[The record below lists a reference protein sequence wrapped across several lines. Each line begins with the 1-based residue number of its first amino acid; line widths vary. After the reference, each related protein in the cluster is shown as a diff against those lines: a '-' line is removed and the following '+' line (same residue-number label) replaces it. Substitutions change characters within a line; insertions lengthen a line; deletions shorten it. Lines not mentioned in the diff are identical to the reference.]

1 MAARIIR
8 FQEAINKYM
17 ITKSNFLA
25 DDNVNSMAPDFDYFV
40 SIVFLSVVNSQ
51 KNKTTVS
58 ISSGYV
64 MACGLEFI
72 TQMVRM
78 NDRAYKYRKDMGQNK
93 YNRIM
98 MTYDHLAIYS
108 MSKNVEQ
115 IYQLTNKD
123 KVMKIYNICLK
134 YMIDKLMNI
143 MDTELFE
150 TTNEYIT
157 KTDVIRYDFKIDN
170 PKKKLMGIKQ
180 AKQDK
185 LLEWVKRKYGSLMSV
200 AFVMSWML
208 TRNDDKMIPQLETIA
223 NHFGVMYK
231 IVYDFEHLESDLN
244 NATDISSNM
253 VINYGIQ
260 DMFELYNESKVRF
273 IEGCIMMEMYS
284 NTIKEVIDVME
295 TKIDHILDNTDV
307 DMRSHLTLKA
317 TNGSS

>member
-1 MAARIIR
+1 
-8 FQEAINKYM
+8 
-17 ITKSNFLA
+17 
-25 DDNVNSMAPDFDYFV
+25 
-40 SIVFLSVVNSQ
+40 
-51 KNKTTVS
+51 
-58 ISSGYV
+58 
-64 MACGLEFI
+64 
-72 TQMVRM
+72 
-78 NDRAYKYRKDMGQNK
+78 
-93 YNRIM
+93 
-98 MTYDHLAIYS
+98 